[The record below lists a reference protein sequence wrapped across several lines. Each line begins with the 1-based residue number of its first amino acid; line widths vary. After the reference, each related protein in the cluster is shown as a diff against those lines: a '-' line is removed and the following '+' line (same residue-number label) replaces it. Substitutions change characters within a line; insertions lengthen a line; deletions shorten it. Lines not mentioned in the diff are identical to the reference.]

1 MPESNKVSYDGFYN
15 CSPECWVIYSEV
27 LRTDFGANTGPQA
40 VRQKL
45 VDAYAVQHAGPNH
58 PDKSIAVHLA
68 GLHAAY
74 DLGVPPE
81 EVPAFLQ
88 RLIASVEDW
97 PHFRRPMFPA
107 PMTIFDVA
115 LAESADDHA
124 VRVETWAEAVWHSW
138 IDYHQSVATF
148 VARHLY

>member
-1 MPESNKVSYDGFYN
+1 MPVSTKVSYDGFYH

-27 LRTDFGANTGPQA
+27 LRTDFRAATEPEM

-45 VDAYAVQHAGPNH
+45 IDAYAVQHAGGKH
-58 PDKSIAVHLA
+58 PDKSVAVHLV

-74 DLGVPPE
+74 ELRMPATDVPSY
-81 EVPAFLQ
+81 LQ
-88 RLIASVEDW
+88 RLMASVKDW
-97 PHFRRPMFPA
+97 PHFRQPMFPA

-115 LAESADDHA
+115 LAESAEEHV

-138 IDYHQSVATF
+138 LDYHKAVASF
-148 VARHLY
+148 VQKHAF